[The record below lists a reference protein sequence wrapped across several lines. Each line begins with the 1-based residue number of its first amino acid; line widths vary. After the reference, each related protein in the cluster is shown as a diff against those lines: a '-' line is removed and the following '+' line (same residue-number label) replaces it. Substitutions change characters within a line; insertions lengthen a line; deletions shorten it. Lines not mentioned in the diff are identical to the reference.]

1 MKKLEQKFKNNFP
14 FFKGLLP
21 IKTNELYKELFA
33 GLTLAVISIPEVMGY
48 TKISG
53 TPIITG
59 IYSLLFPMLIFAVL
73 GASRHLVVAADSATA
88 AIMAQA
94 LIPFAAVGSAEY
106 LSYACLLAIMV
117 GVILLVCWLLRLGF
131 ISKFLSH
138 TVLVGFLTGV
148 GIQVALGQFGGMLG
162 INTTGSHVVEQA
174 ASVFL
179 NINKTNINSIAIATF
194 TVVIILIPQ
203 FFEKKAPLLRK
214 IPWALL
220 AIIITSYISYRL
232 CSSGIFISSVGTI
245 PPGFPHFVFPIISY
259 SRITKLVTAAVTIVI
274 VIITQSAATSSA
286 YANRYNEVFDENAD
300 MLGLGFANVVAGFSG
315 TFVVNG
321 SPTKTEIADSAG
333 GRSQIANI
341 SAIVVVAAVLLFLTD
356 PLKYLPTATL
366 CGLVFCIGLRLINI
380 QGMKQIYNQKRNEFW
395 VALLTAAIVVVI
407 GAAQGIIFAMVFA
420 MIEHIYR
427 GYKPH
432 NSLMVNVKK
441 DDYTIWTWQPLA
453 SKAQAMPG
461 LVVYHFAAS
470 IYYANV
476 DCFAE
481 EVSSL
486 AKNILGLKNILID
499 FSAIADVDFTGGEV
513 ITELIK
519 KLAAQNVNL
528 CFVRVEQHVMDL
540 LTAYGIIDLI
550 GTENIY
556 SHIEVAMAFLTNQK
570 LEQ

>member
-1 MKKLEQKFKNNFP
+1 MEKPKPRFKNDFP
-14 FFKGLLP
+14 FLNGLLP
-21 IKTNELYKELFA
+21 IKRNELYKELFA

-59 IYSLLFPMLIFAVL
+59 IYTILFPMLIFALL

-94 LIPFAAVGSAEY
+94 LIPLAEVGSAEY
-106 LSYACLLAIMV
+106 LSYASLLAIMV
-117 GVILLVCWLLRLGF
+117 GIILLVFRLLRFGF
-131 ISKFLSH
+131 ISKFLSR

-148 GIQVALGQFGGMLG
+148 GIQVALGQFGGIFG
-162 INTTGSHVVEQA
+162 INTTGSNLVEQA
-174 ASVFL
+174 ASVFF
-179 NINKTNINSIAIATF
+179 NIDKTNMYSIAIAAF
-194 TVVIILIPQ
+194 TVVIIIIPQ
-203 FFEKKAPLLRK
+203 FLGKKVPLLRK
-214 IPWALL
+214 IPWALA
-220 AIIITSYISYRL
+220 AIIITSYVSYRL
-232 CSSGIFISSVGTI
+232 CLAGIDISSVGNV
-245 PPGFPHFVFPIISY
+245 PSGFPHFAFPIISY
-259 SRITKLVTAAVTIVI
+259 SRITKLLTAAVTIVI

-333 GRSQIANI
+333 GRSQMANI
-341 SAIVVVAAVLLFLTD
+341 SAIAVVAVVLLFLTG

-366 CGLVFCIGLRLINI
+366 CGLVFCIGLRLIDI
-380 QGMKQIYNQKRNEFW
+380 QGMKQIYNRKRNEFYI
-395 VALLTAAIVVVI
+395 ALLTVAIVVVI

-441 DDYTIWTWQPLA
+441 GDYTIWTWQSLD

-481 EVSSL
+481 EVTSL
-486 AKNILGLKNILID
+486 AKSILGLKNILID

-513 ITELIK
+513 ITELIR
-519 KLAAQNVNL
+519 KLAAQNVTL
-528 CFVRVEQHVMDL
+528 CFVRVEQHVMDM

-550 GTENIY
+550 GAENIY
-556 SHIEVAMAFLTNQK
+556 SHIEVAMAFLTNRK
-570 LEQ
+570 FEQ